1 MVATRPQSL
10 APSLSRA
17 CKYINVDGVKTRY
30 YVRGQTTQHTPVML
44 MHGIG
49 RSLEDWSE
57 VVQPLSEERQVYAF
71 DQIGFGRTEKPKR
84 SYTFNELRDF
94 SLRFMDTV
102 KLERAVLAGNS
113 LGGAVAL
120 RIALSYP
127 ERVAGLV
134 LSAPAG
140 LGREM
145 ALPLRL
151 CTVPLLGEYLTRRP
165 SQRPDGKHKEG
176 VTKALEACFY
186 DHRFVTQERIDYD
199 YDLSLLPGS
208 QLTFLTTLRA
218 SCNWRGSRPVFLK
231 NVLEKLSELS
241 TPTLVVWGKQ
251 DHILPVK
258 YAENARR
265 IPAAKIH
272 VLEEC
277 GHFPQLE
284 QAETFNRLTL
294 NFLRE
299 KRL

>member
-1 MVATRPQSL
+1 MVTT
-10 APSLSRA
+10 LSSSSTPFLSPA
-17 CKYINVDGVKTRY
+17 CQYVTIDGVKTHY
-30 YVRGQTTQHTPVML
+30 YVTGQPSQNAPVVF

-49 RSLEDWSE
+49 RSLEDWSTTA
-57 VVQPLSEERQVYAF
+57 QALSEARQVYAF
-71 DQIGFGRTEKPKR
+71 DQIGFGKTEKPKR
-84 SYTFNELRDF
+84 SYTFNDLRDF

-120 RIALSYP
+120 RMALSYP
-127 ERVAGLV
+127 ERVAGLI

-145 ALPLRL
+145 ALLLRL
-151 CTVPLLGEYLTRRP
+151 CTVPLLGEYLTRRQP
-165 SQRPDGKHKEG
+165 QRPDGNPKEG
-176 VTKALEACFY
+176 VTKALESCFY
-186 DHRFVTQERIDYD
+186 DHRFVTQERINYD
-199 YDLSLLPGS
+199 YNLSLLPGS
-208 QLTFLTTLRA
+208 QYAFLTTLRS
-218 SCNWRGSRPVFLK
+218 SCNWLGSRPVFLK

-265 IPAAKIH
+265 IPGAKVH
-272 VLEEC
+272 VLEAC

-284 QAETFNRLTL
+284 QADTFNRLVL

-299 KRL
+299 NRL